1 VFAVIAFVA
10 ALQEPPARVVD
21 GDTLD
26 LNGARIRLYG
36 VDAPEAGQT
45 CERNGAAWPCG
56 AAATQALSDFISGRE
71 VSCVEVDRDRYGRA
85 VSTCSVG
92 DTDLGSWMV
101 LNGWALE
108 FDRYSDGRYAQ
119 AEQAAS
125 NAGVGIHSGQFV
137 APADWRSG
145 SAPAPVTASSSPPG
159 DCRIKGNISS
169 DGTRIYH
176 MPGRRSYGPTRIDVS
191 AGERWFCSE
200 EEAVAAGWRAPRD

>member
-1 VFAVIAFVA
+1 MFAVLIVIAAF
-10 ALQEPPARVVD
+10 QEMPARVID

-26 LNGARIRLYG
+26 LNGSRIRLYG

-45 CERNGAAWPCG
+45 CERNGSSWTCG
-56 AAATQALSDFISGRE
+56 AAATQALSDFISGRP
-71 VSCVEVDRDRYGRA
+71 VSCLEIERDRYGRA
-85 VSTCSVG
+85 VSTCTVA
-92 DTDLGSWMV
+92 DVDLGSWMV

-119 AEQAAS
+119 AEQAA
-125 NAGVGIHSGQFV
+125 ATARIGLHSGQFV
-137 APADWRSG
+137 APADWRSRP
-145 SAPAPVTASSSPPG
+145 APAAAAASDQPSG

-176 MPGRRSYGPTRIDVS
+176 LPGRRSYGPTRIDLS

-200 EEAVAAGWRAPRD
+200 AEAVEAGWRAPLD